1 MLTKQI
7 AKDRQIILSTN
18 TMKMDVKQ
26 IQIEVK
32 AKAQEDLM
40 RAKDL
45 VFLKPQ
51 RPLRKVQVLNDES
64 IFVDNIFNK
73 S

>member
-1 MLTKQI
+1 
-7 AKDRQIILSTN
+7 
-18 TMKMDVKQ
+18 MDVKQ

>member
-1 MLTKQI
+1 LLTKQI